1 MPSYVKDENNVVVSV
16 MSFDPVSPNQTFI
29 EHYDTS
35 IIGKRVENGV
45 FVDVEQLPNDSDLV
59 ANDGGALDE

>member
-1 MPSYVKDENNVVVSV
+1 MPSYVKGENNIVVSV

-29 EHYDTS
+29 EQYDTS

-45 FVDVEQLPNDSDLV
+45 FVDVEQLPNDSDLI
-59 ANDGGALDE
+59 ANDGGGLDE